1 MEEWRERERSED
13 WVTSAEIKEN
23 KCVIVN
29 LKKHLRK
36 NRKIHFINM

>member
-13 WVTSAEIKEN
+13 WATSAEIKEN

-29 LKKHLRK
+29 LKKIEK
-36 NRKIHFINM
+36 YIS